1 MNIDHEIKQI
11 NKAIN
16 ELIYPKVALQKA
28 YNYYHSRRDADQFRH
43 IEENYGIGVPTGIT
57 FNPLV
62 RPHIDRLIGEYL
74 GLNQDLK
81 ITCKDDETISNIM
94 REKQSL
100 ISQELFNYLK
110 KYLENN
116 IIASIVNNKESNVD
130 PFIEEQLK
138 KISNNINDSFTSQY
152 EIAAQNILDYLK
164 QSNNIDLENK
174 MRNLLTDLCITG
186 TCYYR
191 VRPSISEDNI
201 QFEVL
206 NPINTFVEKNPNS
219 DYLADSYRVVI
230 RKYMSVED
238 ILLEYHKYLKD
249 DHIKLL
255 KEENKSSI
263 ESDGPS
269 YYIRA
274 TSPESAGIWNS
285 THSGILGGLETHPLW
300 PGETSRTNRYTYP
313 KMWTVYDVEW
323 IEVDYYTGKQTRHE
337 GTKIGEEI
345 YITKG
350 ESDNIVRTKDNP
362 NKCRLSVN
370 GLFLLDK
377 NGDPNS
383 MIIKT
388 MDLQDKYDLL
398 IFYRDNL
405 ISNSGTVGDWVDLAY
420 VPQVL
425 GVDLPERLQKWLAY
439 KKQGMGLIDSSQE
452 GAQTMNTIFNGYDDT
467 IKAQSIQAINIA
479 IQSIQQQVSMVTGV
493 LPEALAQY
501 EQRDAVSNV
510 KLGVQTTMLL
520 TKQMFKAMDI
530 VYKEANYDMLN
541 LAKLVWP
548 NGITGTIVL
557 GNYAKIF
564 TALPKYY
571 TVTDFD
577 IHIEDSTKSYQN
589 VQSLIAI
596 SGELVKSGV
605 ADLGDITNIITAS
618 SITELKKYIE
628 RSIARKKEENN
639 IINQLQQQVQQYEQ
653 NINELEKTNQ
663 QLQQQLQQLQNQLTI
678 NNQTKL
684 EIEAEKVA
692 IEKERMQN
700 DKEYNDKSIKVKQQ
714 QINAQVAEIYDDNA
728 YNNKIKS
735 VI

>member
-1 MNIDHEIKQI
+1 MNVDNEIKQI
-11 NKAIN
+11 NKAVS

-28 YNYYHSRRDADQFRH
+28 YNYYHSRRDADQFKH
-43 IEENYGIGVPTGIT
+43 IEDNYGIGVSTSIT

-62 RPHIDRLIGEYL
+62 RPHVDRLVGEYL

-81 ITCKDDETISNIM
+81 ITCKDEETVSNIM
-94 REKQSL
+94 REKQL
-100 ISQELFNYLK
+100 MISAELFNYLK

-116 IIASIVNNKESNVD
+116 IISSIINNQESVTD
-130 PFIEEQLK
+130 PFIEKQLT
-138 KISNNINDSFTSQY
+138 KISNDINDSFVSHY

-164 QSNNIDLENK
+164 QSKNIDLGNK
-174 MRNLLTDLCITG
+174 MHSLLTDLCITG

-191 VRPSISEDNI
+191 TRASNSGDNV

-206 NPINTFVEKNPNS
+206 NPLNTFVEKNPNS
-219 DYLADSYRVVI
+219 DYLADAYRVVV
-230 RKYMSVED
+230 RRYMSVED
-238 ILLEYHKYLKD
+238 ILLEYRKDLKEE
-249 DHIKLL
+249 HIKLL
-255 KEENKSSI
+255 RDKNNSAV

-274 TSPESAGIWNS
+274 ASSDIAGVWNS
-285 THSGILGGLETHPLW
+285 NHTGVLGGLESHPIW

-323 IEVDYYTGKQTRHE
+323 LDIDYKTGKQTRHD
-337 GTKIGEEI
+337 GTRIGEEI
-345 YITKG
+345 YITRG
-350 ESDNIVRTKDNP
+350 ESSNIIRTKDNP

-370 GLFLLDK
+370 GLFFLDK

-398 IFYRDNL
+398 VFYRDSL
-405 ISNSGTVGDWVDLAY
+405 ISSSGTVGDWIDLPN
-420 VPQVL
+420 VPQAL
-425 GVDLPERLQKWLAY
+425 GVDLSERLQKWLAY
-439 KKQGMGLIDSSQE
+439 KKQGLGIIDSSQE
-452 GAQTMNTIFNGYDDT
+452 GAQTLNTIFNGFDDT
-467 IKAQSIQAINIA
+467 IKAQSVQAINMA
-479 IQSIQQQVSMVTGV
+479 MQSIQQQVSMVTGI

-520 TKQMFKAMDI
+520 TKQIFKAMDT

-548 NGITGTIVL
+548 KGMTGTIVL

-564 TALPKYY
+564 SALPEHY
-571 TVTDFD
+571 TLTDFD

-596 SGELVKSGV
+596 SGELVKSGA
-605 ADLGDITNIITAS
+605 ADLGDITNIITSS
-618 SITELKKYIE
+618 SITELKRYIE
-628 RSIARKKEENN
+628 RSLARKKEENDT
-639 IINQLQQQVQQYEQ
+639 IRQLQQQTQQYEQ
-653 NINELEKTNQ
+653 NSKELQKSNQ
-663 QLQQQLQQLQNQLTI
+663 QLQQQLQQLQNQLGTNSQAKLDI
-678 NNQTKL
+678 EVGKL
-684 EIEAEKVA
+684 EIEREKM
-692 IEKERMQN
+692 KN
-700 DKEYNDKSIKVKQQ
+700 DKEFKDKSIEVKRQQ
-714 QINAQVAEIYDDNA
+714 ADAQVAEIFDDNP